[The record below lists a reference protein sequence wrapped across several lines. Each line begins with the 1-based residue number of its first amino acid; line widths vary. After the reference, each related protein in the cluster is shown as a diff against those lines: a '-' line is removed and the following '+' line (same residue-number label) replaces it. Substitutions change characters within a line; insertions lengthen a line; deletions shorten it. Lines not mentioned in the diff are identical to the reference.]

1 MGNIRIIITMELP
14 FNNSTTASVEN
25 IILGAESTCQEPWNT
40 ISIIV
45 GWTYLVAWSASFFP
59 QAIENY

>member
-1 MGNIRIIITMELP
+1 MA
-14 FNNSTTASVEN
+14 FNSTMHGAED
-25 IILGAESTCQEPWNT
+25 IILGEGVEKCVEPWNT